1 MLEFGT
7 DGIRG
12 EANTELTAEVAVAL
26 GRASAAELGA
36 QEWLIAWDTRIS
48 SEMLA
53 AAFCS
58 GVASA
63 GKDIHVLGEL
73 PTAAIAYSSRMHGMP
88 GAMITASHNPYCDNG
103 IKIFG
108 PDGAKL
114 RSNIETAI
122 QDSMSA
128 GSGAAPDGST
138 GRVRWTGASELRDE
152 YQGWLEGRARQID
165 ASALKI
171 AVDGANGAAYKLG
184 PAALSATGATIH
196 KVGCSPDGR
205 NINEECGSTHLQKFH
220 DNRVDHAQLHDEIVT
235 RGLDFGLAFDGDA
248 DRLLALDSNGELIDG
263 DQIIAILALH
273 RAKYGRLTK
282 NGVVVTEWSNSGLIR
297 GLRDSG
303 IDVEVC
309 PVGDKN
315 VADAMDRTGFRL
327 GGEQSGH
334 IIMKDLLQV
343 GDGVS
348 TAIELVDTVV
358 DAGLPLSEVARNAMR
373 RGPQRTTNVSVTSSP
388 GQIVKEL
395 EAERAVI
402 DQGLGESGRLVL
414 RASGTEGVVR
424 VMVEAEDW
432 RLVEETER
440 SVLALLR
447 PYKLA
452 G

>member
-1 MLEFGT
+1 MLGFGT

-36 QEWLIAWDTRIS
+36 PEWMIAWDTRIS

-88 GAMITASHNPYCDNG
+88 GAMITASHNPYYDNG
-103 IKIFG
+103 IKVFG

-114 RSNIETAI
+114 RANIETAI
-122 QDSMSA
+122 QDSMSS
-128 GSGAAPDGST
+128 GSGSAPDGSA
-138 GRVRWTGASELRDE
+138 GRIRWTGSSELRDE
-152 YQGWLEGRARQID
+152 YQGWLEGRSRQID

-171 AVDGANGAAYKLG
+171 AVDGANGAAYKIG
-184 PAALSATGATIH
+184 PVALSATGATVH
-196 KVGCSPDGR
+196 KIGCSPDGR
-205 NINEECGSTHLQKFH
+205 NINEECGSTDL
-220 DNRVDHAQLHDEIVT
+220 RQLRKLVVSH
-235 RGLDFGLAFDGDA
+235 GLDFGLAFDGDA
-248 DRLLALDSNGELIDG
+248 DRLLAVDSDGELVDG

-273 RAKYGRLTK
+273 RAKYGRLSK
-282 NGVVVTEWSNSGLIR
+282 NGVVVTEWSNSGLIK

-315 VADAMDRTGFRL
+315 VADAMDRTGFSL

-373 RGPQRTTNVSVTSSP
+373 RGPQRTTNVRVTPSP

-402 DQGLGESGRLVL
+402 DQGLGENGRLVL

-440 SVLALLR
+440 SILALLG
-447 PYKLA
+447 PYKL
-452 G
+452 GG